1 MPSAHVRLP
10 RLVGLG
16 LLKSEST
23 LFKYSSF
30 FFHVTFRSICQ
41 MLVNFCGAIFRRSVS
56 RFKKRIRESLSC
68 VYVLYR
74 GEIRKFPVLVV
85 QRRQRNVQ
93 KSVMHLQNYRLNN
106 QNLLIV
112 SLPFSLLSS
121 LLSLS

>member
-16 LLKSEST
+16 LLNSEST

-41 MLVNFCGAIFRRSVS
+41 MLVNFCGAIFQRSVS
-56 RFKKRIRESLSC
+56 RFKKGIRESVSR
-68 VYVLYR
+68 R
-74 GEIRKFPVLVV
+74 GRATTAKKCTKK
-85 QRRQRNVQ
+85 N
-93 KSVMHLQNYRLNN
+93 VMHLQNYRLTN

-112 SLPFSLLSS
+112 SLLFSLLSS